1 MCLSLPKAP
10 QASQASLRADSAYIE
25 MLAAQST
32 WPTKYVF
39 SVPSPCTPM
48 AFPIQGLRA
57 PKVGADTVVQ
67 YNDLLPAHYRVKNR
81 ASQNRPTTELFGTS
95 AYSAV
100 GRGLAKHVDAS
111 TKLRDSHPVQ
121 RGTARAYLA
130 EQTRNPNFLFV
141 DVPGQLRDLPGQDLR
156 IGATTRVG
164 PSYAQPR
171 DE

>member
-10 QASQASLRADSAYIE
+10 QASQTSLRADSAYIE

-32 WPTKYVF
+32 WPSKYVF
-39 SVPSPCTPM
+39 SVPTPCTPL

-57 PKVGADTVVQ
+57 PKVGSDTVVQ
-67 YNDLLPAHYRVKNR
+67 YNELLPAHFRVKTR
-81 ASQNRPTTELFGTS
+81 ASQNRPSTELFGTS
-95 AYSAV
+95 AYTAV
-100 GRGLAKHVDAS
+100 GRGLANHVDAS
-111 TKLRDSHPVQ
+111 TALRHSHPI
-121 RGTARAYLA
+121 RHGTSRAYLS
-130 EQTRNPNFLFV
+130 ELTRNSNFLYV
-141 DVPGQLRDLPGQDLR
+141 DVPEQLRALPGQDLR